1 MGRFEGK
8 TGLITGATSGI
19 GRETARF
26 LASEGMRVFL
36 VGRNRERGRKLEQ
49 EILLDGGKARFLACD
64 LSREDEVRK
73 LKEEVSK
80 EVKRLDLLFNNAG
93 ILLSAT
99 LEEQTAEDWQQ
110 TFAVNVDSAMYMTK
124 AFQELL
130 EGGCIVNDASTSGL
144 ESYTAGR
151 TQYMYASSKAALVKF
166 SKLCA
171 LNLAPKT
178 RVNCICPG
186 IIDTEIYTNRDF
198 SRFDGK
204 IPMGRIGEAL
214 EVAKLV
220 AFLASDDAAYITG
233 AVIPIDG
240 GSSLL

>member
-8 TGLITGATSGI
+8 TAVITGATSGI
-19 GRETARF
+19 GRETAKV
-26 LASEGMRVFL
+26 LAAEGMRVFL
-36 VGRNRERGRKLEQ
+36 VGRNTERGTKLEQ
-49 EILLDGGKARFLACD
+49 EVLEKGGQAVFLSCD
-64 LSREDEVRK
+64 
-73 LKEEVSK
+73 VSK
-80 EVKRLDLLFNNAG
+80 EEEVKKLKDAVAMQTEHLDLLFNNAG
-93 ILLSAT
+93 ILLAAS
-99 LEEQTAEDWQQ
+99 LEEQTAEDWHE
-110 TFAVNVDSAMYMTK
+110 TFAVNLDSAMYMTK
-124 AFQELL
+124 AFREML
-130 EGGCIVNDASTSGL
+130 EGGCIVNDASTSGM

-151 TQYMYASSKAALVKF
+151 TQYMYAGSKAALIKF

-186 IIDTEIYTNRDF
+186 IIDTGIYTNRDF

-204 IPMGRIGEAL
+204 IPMGRIGQAE

-220 AFLASDDAAYITG
+220 AFLASEDAAYITG
-233 AVIPIDG
+233 TVIPIDG